1 MPSLPARRAAAGLL
15 LSCLAAAL
23 GPLPAR
29 ADDALYSVDG
39 QTLHVRTLGQDGPGI
54 VFESGLGADSRA
66 WDKVAGRIAEFG
78 RVVLYDRAG
87 LGRSVPLQA
96 PDIATAETVAARLH
110 ALLDAVGVPPP
121 WILVGHSLGGL
132 YLQMFARTY
141 PRDVAGLVLLDSSI
155 ADEPPEL
162 DPLWEME
169 PGSAE
174 FFEGAGMP
182 ESSRQVREAG
192 PFPDVPMIVIAATD
206 HGSDL
211 HALEP
216 VLLRFQQQLA
226 AMSPQGRLVVA
237 EGSGHQIQDDRPDL
251 VIDAVHSI
259 AEAEAQR

>member
-1 MPSLPARRAAAGLL
+1 MPSVPARRAATWLL

-23 GPLPAR
+23 EPLPAQ
-29 ADDALYSVDG
+29 ATDSLYSVDN
-39 QTLHVRTLGQDGPGI
+39 QTLHVRTMGSGGPGI

-66 WDKVAGRIAEFG
+66 WDKVAGPIADFG

-87 LGRSVPLQA
+87 LGSSVPLRE
-96 PDIATAETVAARLH
+96 PEIATAENVARRLH
-110 ALLDAVGVPPP
+110 GLLDAVGVPPP

-155 ADEPPEL
+155 AEEPPEL

-216 VLLRFQQQLA
+216 VLLDFQKQLA
-226 AMSPQGRLVVA
+226 AMSPQGRLLVA

-251 VIDAVHSI
+251 VIDAVRSI
-259 AEAEAQR
+259 AGTEAQP